1 MIAADPAVVDRLA
14 TVRVLKNVPRAE
26 LEWLA
31 AHGRFESF
39 KAGTIMRPHDLP
51 IPGLSL
57 MLKGTISIHVERAGV
72 KRRVMEWHEGDLTG
86 ALPYSRM
93 TVPPGNTVVH
103 EDAELFTVDREH
115 FRELTVACPEFTAI
129 CVHTMLDRARHFTST
144 SQQDE
149 KMVSL
154 GKFSAGLAHEL
165 NNPASAATRSAK
177 RLAEQM
183 DEAEDAA
190 RTLAGI
196 TLNERQLAVLDEVR
210 AMCHVL
216 PPAFLDSPLD
226 RADRVDA
233 IAEWLEDHGGDIDQ
247 ATPLAET
254 AVTVESLE
262 KLASVMSG
270 ECLEDSL
277 RWLSAC
283 CAVRQAS
290 NELQES
296 TRRISELVASVKGFT
311 YMGRATVPEP
321 VNVGRGLKDTARIV
335 ASKARDKNVTLKL
348 EVDPD
353 MPPARAFGSEL
364 NQIWI
369 NLIENA
375 LDAVPYGG
383 EITVRAAREFDFI
396 VVRVI
401 DNGHGIPADIRDR
414 IFDPFFT
421 TKPVGE
427 GTGMGLDIVRRL
439 VFQQSGEI
447 DVTSE
452 PGRTEFRVALP
463 VAGATTGQYPVPAAP
478 STSTEG

>member
-1 MIAADPAVVDRLA
+1 
-14 TVRVLKNVPRAE
+14 
-26 LEWLA
+26 
-31 AHGRFESF
+31 
-39 KAGTIMRPHDLP
+39 
-51 IPGLSL
+51 
-57 MLKGTISIHVERAGV
+57 
-72 KRRVMEWHEGDLTG
+72 MEWHEGNLTG

-93 TVPPGNTVVH
+93 TVPPGNSIVH

-115 FRELTVACPEFTAI
+115 FREFTIMCPEFTAV
-129 CVHTMLDRARHFTST
+129 CVHSMLDRARLFTST
-144 SQQDE
+144 SSQDE
-149 KMVSL
+149 KMASL

-165 NNPASAATRSAK
+165 NNPASAAARSAA

-183 DEAEDAA
+183 TEAEDAA

-196 TLNERQLAVLDEVR
+196 TMNAGQLAVLDEVR
-210 AMCHVL
+210 AMCHLV
-216 PPAFLDSPLD
+216 PPSFLDSPLD

-233 IAEWLEDHGGDIDQ
+233 LAEWLDDHGGDIDQ

-254 AVTVESLE
+254 AVTVEALE
-262 KLASVMSG
+262 RMAGVMSG
-270 ECLEDSL
+270 ECLEDAL
-277 RWLSAC
+277 RWLSSC

-290 NELQES
+290 TEFVES

-311 YMGRATVPEP
+311 YMGRASVPEP
-321 VNVGRGLKDTARIV
+321 VNVARGLSDTARIV
-335 ASKARDKNVTLKL
+335 GSKARDKSVTLKL
-348 EVDPD
+348 DLEPD

-383 EITVRAAREFDFI
+383 EITVQARREFDSI

-401 DNGHGIPADIRDR
+401 DNGHGIPSDIKDR

-439 VFQQSGEI
+439 VFQQRGEI
-447 DVTSE
+447 DVASE

-463 VAGATTGQYPVPAAP
+463 VAGPTTGQYQIPPAP
-478 STSTEG
+478 ST